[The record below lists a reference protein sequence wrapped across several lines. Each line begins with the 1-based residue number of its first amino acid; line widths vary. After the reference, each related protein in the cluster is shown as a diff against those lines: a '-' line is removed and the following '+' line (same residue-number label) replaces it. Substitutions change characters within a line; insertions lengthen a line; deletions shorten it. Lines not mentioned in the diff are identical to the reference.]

1 MHNADDETYVK
12 NSLENSYTFR
22 KVLGV
27 NWNITTD
34 KFVFELSDIINIAA
48 KLNVTKRNIL
58 KSAPCSSTLL
68 V

>member
-1 MHNADDETYVK
+1 MHNADDETYIK
-12 NSLENSYTFR
+12 DSLENSYTFR

-34 KFVFELSDIINIAA
+34 KFVFELGNIINIAS